1 MNVNADPDGKLV
13 SALVR
18 GVSILR
24 CFSNK
29 CQETQRQGTDGPDQ
43 PCPSPRCSGSW
54 THCASWACCAIR
66 SGCPSTCRAWACS
79 ACRRRCSLALALRQ
93 IARPQMQALA
103 DLTEGQVQL
112 AVGFRRELC
121 LVEQANSLGN
131 PIFRPEVGVH
141 TSLPRTASG
150 RAYLLGLPAEEREA
164 YLRDLRATDP
174 QRADWLIQRL
184 DDARHDLAENGFCRS
199 HGDLHRELESIAV
212 AMSKP
217 QDGELWVFAVT
228 LPVYSPL
235 CSKLET
241 EVGPRLRTLVR
252 SVESVLGASGLA

>member
-29 CQETQRQGTDGPDQ
+29 CQELSAKELMDLTGLPKPTLFRLTDTLCELGLLRYSERLSKYVPGLGLLSLS
-43 PCPSPRCSGSW
+43 SPVLTR
-54 THCASWACCAIR
+54 
-66 SGCPSTCRAWACS
+66 
-79 ACRRRCSLALALRQ
+79 LALRQ
-93 IARPQMQALA
+93 LARPQMQALA
-103 DLTEGQVQL
+103 DLIEGQVQL

-150 RAYLLGLPAEEREA
+150 RAYLLGLPDDERAA
-164 YLRDLRATDP
+164 YLRDLRAADP
-174 QRADWLIQRL
+174 QRATWLEQRL

-235 CSKLET
+235 CGKLET

-252 SVESVLGASGLA
+252 SVESVLGASGLS